1 MAILAVVAV
10 AILAAAFAA
19 GTQVGRDRPPESTS
33 VEAGFARDM
42 QVHHAQAVEMS
53 LVVRDRSND
62 PQIRGLAYDIATSQQ
77 QQMGQMAAWLQ
88 LWNLPAVGTQEQ
100 MAWMPSGD
108 RRGRAGGRAGGS
120 TPGHTRMGM
129 SASAGRMPGMA
140 SPEEL
145 QRLRDADGRAAEV
158 LFLQLM
164 IRHHEAGAVMA
175 DSARQRTDVPV
186 VRDLTSAIVTSQRN
200 EMRVMGRLL
209 SVRGASTLDRES

>member
-100 MAWMPSGD
+100 MAWMPG
-108 RRGRAGGRAGGS
+108 

-145 QRLRDADGRAAEV
+145 QRLRDTDGRAAEV

>member
-1 MAILAVVAV
+1 MNDDPHRSGRLGVAILAVLAV
-10 AILAAAFAA
+10 ALLGAAFAA
-19 GTQVGRDRPPESTS
+19 GTQLGRDRPPESTS

-53 LVVRDRSND
+53 LIVRDRSDD

-88 LWNLPAVGTQEQ
+88 LWDLPAVGAQKQ
-100 MAWMPSGD
+100 MAWMPGAQD
-108 RRGRAGGRAGGS
+108 GK
-120 TPGHTRMGM
+120 GM
-129 SASAGRMPGMA
+129 SMSMSDGRMPGMA

-145 QRLRDADGRAAEV
+145 QRLRESDGRAAEV

-164 IRHHEAGAVMA
+164 IRHHEAGAAMA
-175 DSARQRTDVPV
+175 DVARQRTDVPV
-186 VRDLTSAIVTSQRN
+186 VRDLTSSIVTSQRN

-209 SVRGASTLDRES
+209 TARGASPLGREN